1 MQNNLKRDGDQ
12 LNSIAL
18 WSSGFVVRDPSGHH
32 AEVIGPRRDLGAGEC
47 RLPRYNRLK

>member
-1 MQNNLKRDGDQ
+1 MVIQ

-18 WSSGFVVRDPSGHH
+18 WSFVVRNPSGHH
-32 AEVIGPRRDLGAGEC
+32 AEVIGPTRELGAGEC